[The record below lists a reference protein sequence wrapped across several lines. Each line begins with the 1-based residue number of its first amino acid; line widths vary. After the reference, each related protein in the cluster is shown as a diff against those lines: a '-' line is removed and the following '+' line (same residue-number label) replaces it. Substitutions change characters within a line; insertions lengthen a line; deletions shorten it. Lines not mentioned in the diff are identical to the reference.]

1 MISRG
6 TVRRWRGLVK
16 SGAAFLYSYL
26 VTIVEWAL
34 DDFVTAVFQVA
45 KLKCADFSPFFVL
58 FLGLAACVPPAAR
71 PPEPA
76 APAPVAA
83 PVPAAPEPAT
93 LPELLTGIEA
103 AYRKGDYERGLALV
117 KRVYELKHTDVTTYD
132 RVGSIYYILG
142 RYGEALTVWQ
152 QALPLE
158 KNLRRRRE
166 LSQSIAVARH
176 TLGLGPE
183 GGPAPAPAAPAAK
196 PKPRVPVAAPDK
208 AFIERL
214 YQTGVRHYA
223 AGEYL
228 QATTVFLRIRELDPG
243 NLKAAKALERLNLE
257 GASSAPAP

>member
-1 MISRG
+1 M
-6 TVRRWRGLVK
+6 
-16 SGAAFLYSYL
+16 
-26 VTIVEWAL
+26 TIVEWAL

-45 KLKCADFSPFFVL
+45 KLKCADFPAFFVL
-58 FLGLAACVPPAAR
+58 FLGLSACVPPAAR
-71 PPEPA
+71 PPEPPV
-76 APAPVAA
+76 PAPVAA
-83 PVPAAPEPAT
+83 PVPAAPEPVT
-93 LPELLTGIEA
+93 LAELLAGIEA

-117 KRVYELKHTDVTTYD
+117 KRVYELKQTDVTTYD

-166 LSQSIAVARH
+166 LAQSIAIARH

-183 GGPAPAPAAPAAK
+183 GGPAPAPAVSVR
-196 PKPRVPVAAPDK
+196 PKPRAPAAAPDK
-208 AFIERL
+208 VFIERL

-228 QATTVFLRIRELDPG
+228 QATTVFLRIQQLDPG
-243 NLKAAKALERLNLE
+243 NPKAAKALERLNLE
-257 GASSAPAP
+257 GASPAPAP

>member
-1 MISRG
+1 M
-6 TVRRWRGLVK
+6 
-16 SGAAFLYSYL
+16 
-26 VTIVEWAL
+26 
-34 DDFVTAVFQVA
+34 
-45 KLKCADFSPFFVL
+45 KCADFPPFLVL
-58 FLGLAACVPPAAR
+58 FLGLAACVPPPAR
-71 PPEPA
+71 SPQPPVP
-76 APAPVAA
+76 APAAA
-83 PVPAAPEPAT
+83 PVPASPEPVT
-93 LPELLTGIEA
+93 LPELLTGIET
-103 AYRKGDYERGLALV
+103 AYRNGDYERGLALV
-117 KRVYELKHTDVTTYD
+117 KRVYELKLTDVTTYD

-176 TLGLGPE
+176 TLGLGPA

-196 PKPRVPVAAPDK
+196 PKRRAAAPPPDK
-208 AFIERL
+208 AAIERL

-228 QATTVFLRIRELDPG
+228 QATTVFLRIAQLDPG

-257 GASSAPAP
+257 GASSEPAP